1 MPETHTSPEDLLAA
15 IDLGSN
21 SFHLIIAKSEF
32 GELRPVHAL
41 AEKVQLGETSGAA
54 MLTSGA
60 ISRGLTCLERFKQ
73 LIDSTTPVKIRVV
86 GTNALRRAKNRQD
99 FIEPAEQILGAP
111 IDVIYGREEARL
123 IYLGVAHTLSDDED
137 TRLVVDIGGGSTE
150 FILGRRFEPIRLES
164 LQMGCVSFGQAF
176 FPDGNI
182 SKERFEAAYH
192 RARIEISHIKRNYQ
206 KNLWAEAVGSSGTLR
221 AIETLITAAGWR
233 DDGIDR
239 DSLAKLQRLLL
250 TFNRIDD
257 IDLPGLSETRK
268 GVVTAG
274 LAITLGIFDGLQIPL
289 MRTSAGAL
297 REGVIY
303 DLLGRFSHE
312 DVRNRSVSAMQQRYS
327 VDQRIADL
335 VTQRV
340 TILAEA
346 TKEHWGL
353 QVDDIELLKW
363 AGALH
368 EIGVAISQK
377 NYSQH
382 SAYLVLNTDLPGF
395 AQQDQEVMAT
405 LITGLKGK
413 PRSELLD
420 GVAKRKRRSVARM
433 MVLLRLAVMLKH
445 VEALEEIPDLS
456 VSADESSLTLA
467 FPQSW
472 GEDHPLTVWE
482 IEQSGAAMEK
492 LGVTVLLEAT

>member
-1 MPETHTSPEDLLAA
+1 MPETHTSPEDPLAA

-239 DSLAKLQRLLL
+239 DSLAQLQRLLL